1 VSADHDPPASGRYRR
16 GSEIA
21 RGGMGRVVEA
31 EDAVL
36 GRTVALKETLEDD
49 DDARRRFERE
59 VRITARLE
67 HPSIVPV
74 YDAGRTS
81 GGLPF
86 YVMRR
91 LTGRPLDQIIRAAPT
106 LDERLTYVPNVLAV
120 LDALGHAH
128 RRGIIHR
135 DLKPANMLIGEL
147 GETVVIDWGLAKV
160 LGEIEPDPDNVGTA
174 AGATSAP
181 PLPALGDALTDRTV
195 AGTVVG
201 TPGFMPPEQAVGDD
215 VDARSDVYA
224 LGATLYHLLAGD
236 PPYAGSRPSEILDRT
251 VAEPPPPL
259 TERVPG
265 VPPDLVTI
273 VDKAMAAAPEARYRD
288 AAAMGEDLR
297 RFLSGQLVAAHHY
310 SSRERV
316 IRYVRRHRTVLG
328 VLALA
333 AAVLAVVGTL
343 SLRRIIADRDRIA
356 TARAAAEAGRTDAER
371 KSAELRRLAD
381 GLIIGQARSSL
392 TVDPSLAVAQ
402 LKRLA
407 PDSPRWPEARAIAAE
422 ARSRGITY
430 ALPGHAG
437 STYLLEVAP
446 DGRRVLSAGA
456 TDGLLRVHDL
466 VARTTV
472 TIDDHYEATAGP
484 IRWWG
489 GELMRFVRAAQRV
502 ELLDPATGRVLD
514 TVSPT
519 AAWAETSHAGALV
532 WVETDGAIKL
542 RRTRNAAIED
552 VGSAPGAHWVGLSPQ
567 ATFVLADAGGDR
579 LALFQR
585 AGTGWESR
593 GVIDSLWGVQF
604 AFDDSRYAYG
614 VDGALIEVDVGTTPP
629 VRTRHPTRDLVTMFG
644 YAGRTL
650 WSAQSTRGA
659 IQVSA
664 HVPDGPFRDPGMAR
678 MKAINGPAYP
688 LSDGLV
694 GFAGTADTGQVV
706 LARAG
711 GDVLELHS
719 SDVVSR
725 IAARAGSQFLVGAAG
740 NKLLVWDLDE
750 ILPDSLDLHSAIS
763 ILYPAGEHMIL
774 ASDTSSW
781 WAIDTRTGRAR
792 GHRFPS
798 QKNFYVLF
806 QPGTLIHYLVGD
818 ELEVIDVA
826 TWDTRRVRTTAELAM
841 PLDAERVAISEP
853 DGTLRVIRYDT
864 GAATD
869 LGALGAPPEAAGV
882 LGGIAYFVGGVHAVR
897 TDGAA
902 LETAAFA
909 GHIDGADLA
918 ADGTLFLVVDNVVHR
933 WPRGGA
939 PVQLIAPALAITG
952 LIALGPT
959 DLVAIANDQSMWR
972 LDPDTGDVSQILPA
986 LDSVPQ
992 VSRDRRCA
1000 VAVRAGA
1007 AVVADLVGRTW
1018 WRLASSG
1025 VTNAAPGATCDAI
1038 YTTGWNTQ
1046 IRVWN
1051 VEVPYGDALRTWLD
1065 QRTNAGPSETH
1076 GVIEWVLPP

>member
-1 VSADHDPPASGRYRR
+1 
-16 GSEIA
+16 
-21 RGGMGRVVEA
+21 MGRVVEA

-74 YDAGRTS
+74 YDAGRTA

-91 LTGRPLDQIIRAAPT
+91 LTGRPLDHIIRAAPT
-106 LDERLTYVPNVLAV
+106 LDERLTYVPNVLSV
-120 LDALGHAH
+120 LDAVGHAH

-135 DLKPANMLIGEL
+135 DLKPANVLIGEL

-160 LGEIEPDPDNVGTA
+160 LGETDPSPDGGAA
-174 AGATSAP
+174 AGAAPP

-224 LGATLYHLLAGD
+224 LGATLYHLLAGN

-273 VDKAMAAAPEARYRD
+273 VDKAMAADPEARYRD

-310 SSRERV
+310 SSRERL

-356 TARAAAEAGRTDAER
+356 TARAAAEAGRADAER
-371 KSAELRRLAD
+371 KSTELRRLAD

-422 ARSRGITY
+422 ARSRGLTY
-430 ALPGHAG
+430 ALPGHAA
-437 STYLLEVAP
+437 STYLLELAP
-446 DGRRVLSAGA
+446 DGRRVVSAGA

-466 VARTTV
+466 VARTTT
-472 TIDDHYEATAGP
+472 TIDDHYEPTAGP
-484 IRWWG
+484 VRWWG
-489 GELMRFVRAAQRV
+489 GELMRYVRETQRV
-502 ELLDPATGRVLD
+502 ELLAPATGRVID
-514 TVSPT
+514 TVSTT
-519 AAWAETSHAGALV
+519 AAWADTGHSGALV

-552 VGSAPGAHWVGLSPQ
+552 VGATPGARWVGVSPQ
-567 ATFVLADAGGDR
+567 ATFVVADAGVDR
-579 LALFQR
+579 LALFER
-585 AGTGWESR
+585 AGTAWASR

-614 VDGALIEVDVGTTPP
+614 TDGALIEVEVGATPP
-629 VRTRHPTRDLVTMFG
+629 VVVRHPTRDLVTMFG

-659 IQVSA
+659 IQVSE
-664 HVPDGPFRDPGMAR
+664 HVAEGPFRDPGMAR
-678 MKAINGPAYP
+678 MKAINGPAYGI
-688 LSDGLV
+688 SDGLLA
-694 GFAGTADTGQVV
+694 FAGTANTGQVV

-711 GDVLELHS
+711 GDMLELHS
-719 SDVVSR
+719 SDRVSR
-725 IAARAGSQFLVGAAG
+725 IAGRPGSRFLVGAAG

-750 ILPDSLDLHSAIS
+750 ILPDTLDLHSAIS

-774 ASDTSSW
+774 AGDTSSW
-781 WAIDTRTGRAR
+781 WAIDTRTGRATA
-792 GHRFPS
+792 HRFPS
-798 QKNFYVLF
+798 QRNFYVLF
-806 QPGTLIHYLVGD
+806 HPGTLLHYLVD
-818 ELEVIDVA
+818 AELEVIDVA
-826 TWDTRRVRTTAELAM
+826 TWSSRRVRTTAELAM
-841 PLDAERVAISEP
+841 PLDAERVAVAEP
-853 DGTLRVIRYDT
+853 DGTLRVLRYDT
-864 GAATD
+864 GAATE
-869 LGALGAPPEAAGV
+869 LGAIGAPPEAGGV
-882 LGGIAYFVGGVHAVR
+882 LGGIAYFVGGSHAVR
-897 TDGAA
+897 TDGAG
-902 LETAAFA
+902 LETAAFT
-909 GHIDGADLA
+909 GHVDGADLA
-918 ADGTLFLVVDNVVHR
+918 ADGTLFVVVDNVVYR
-933 WPRGGA
+933 WPRGGT
-939 PVQLIAPALAITG
+939 PVKLIAPALAFTG
-952 LIALGPT
+952 LIALGPD

-972 LDPDTGDVSQILPA
+972 LDPVTGDVSQILPA

-1018 WRLASSG
+1018 WQLASSR

-1038 YTTGWNTQ
+1038 YTTGMGTQ
-1046 IRVWN
+1046 IRVWD
-1051 VEVPYGDALRTWLD
+1051 VDVPYGDALRTWLD

-1076 GVIEWVLPP
+1076 GVIEWALPPS